1 MMASQDVFVGID
13 VSKDRLDVHVRP
25 LGVGFSVSNEAAGY
39 AALIARLRPLRVK
52 RIVLEA
58 TGGYER
64 ALWLALSEPGLV
76 AAVVNP
82 RQVREFARAAGQLA
96 KTDRLDAAVIAH
108 FAETF
113 VPRIG
118 KPDPVADRLG
128 EHVLYRR
135 SLQDELVALEHQ
147 RRRLETP
154 ALRERADR
162 RHAALRAD
170 RRHAALRAE
179 VKEIEREM
187 RAIVEGDPAKKALFA
202 CLTALKGVGLVLA
215 CTLIANMREL
225 GSLSRHQAAAL
236 IGVAPLNHDSGTRR
250 GYRAIAGGR
259 RRVRNVLYVATLS
272 AVRSNPP
279 IKEFYRR
286 LSASGK
292 PPKVALVACMRKML
306 VTLNGRVRDELAV
319 ATIP

>member
-1 MMASQDVFVGID
+1 MMASPDVFVGID
-13 VSKDRLDVHVRP
+13 VSKDRLDVPVRP
-25 LGVGFSVSNEAAGY
+25 LEACFAVSNEAAGY
-39 AALIARLRPLRVK
+39 AGLIARLRPLRAK

-64 ALWLALSEPGLV
+64 ALWLALSEAGLV

-82 RQVREFARAAGQLA
+82 RQVREFARAAGRLA

-113 VPRIG
+113 APALANPMRWPIG
-118 KPDPVADRLG
+118 WASPCGTGAACR
-128 EHVLYRR
+128 RR
-135 SLQDELVALEHQ
+135 SSRSSIGGAGWKRQPCASAQ
-147 RRRLETP
+147 
-154 ALRERADR
+154 
-162 RHAALRAD
+162 

-187 RAIVEGDPAKKALFA
+187 RAIVDSDPGKKALFA

-225 GSLSRHQAAAL
+225 GTLTRHQAAAL
-236 IGVAPLNHDSGTRR
+236 IGVAPLNHDSGVRR

-272 AVRSNPP
+272 AVRSNPV
-279 IKEFYRR
+279 IRQFYCR
-286 LSASGK
+286 LSADGK
-292 PPKVALVACMRKML
+292 PAKVALVACMRKML
-306 VTLNGRVRDELAV
+306 VMLNGRVRDHLAT
-319 ATIP
+319 A

>member
-25 LGVGFSVSNEAAGY
+25 LGVGFSVGNEAAGY

-64 ALWLALSEPGLV
+64 ALWLALSEAGLV

-82 RQVREFARAAGQLA
+82 RQVREFARAAGRLA
-96 KTDRLDAAVIAH
+96 KTDRLDVAVIAH

-113 VPRIG
+113 APRIG
-118 KPDPVADRLG
+118 KPDAVADRLG

-135 SLQDELVALEHQ
+135 SLQDELVALDHQ

-154 ALRERADR
+154 AL
-162 RHAALRAD
+162 
-170 RRHAALRAE
+170 
-179 VKEIEREM
+179 
-187 RAIVEGDPAKKALFA
+187 
-202 CLTALKGVGLVLA
+202 
-215 CTLIANMREL
+215 REL

-250 GYRAIAGGR
+250 GYRTIAGGR

-286 LSASGK
+286 LSAGGK
-292 PPKVALVACMRKML
+292 P
-306 VTLNGRVRDELAV
+306 
-319 ATIP
+319 

>member
-1 MMASQDVFVGID
+1 MMHSVRRSLGRGQGPGCGSAATASHRGVLPVSSKAPALPVISRPNSCQGSRPQSQEGDRMMASQDVFVGID

-64 ALWLALSEPGLV
+64 ALWLALSEAGLV
-76 AAVVNP
+76 VGVVNP
-82 RQVREFARAAGQLA
+82 RQVREFARAAGRLA

-113 VPRIG
+113 APRIG

-162 RHAALRAD
+162 RHAALRAE
-170 RRHAALRAE
+170 L
-179 VKEIEREM
+179 KEIEREM
-187 RAIVEGDPAKKALFA
+187 RAIVAPQPRQRHPARLPGHRRRAPAGAQRALRGDIERGALEPSDQGVLSPA
-202 CLTALKGVGLVLA
+202 VGQ
-215 CTLIANMREL
+215 R
-225 GSLSRHQAAAL
+225 QAAQ
-236 IGVAPLNHDSGTRR
+236 GGSG
-250 GYRAIAGGR
+250 GLHAQDAGDAQWPGAR
-259 RRVRNVLYVATLS
+259 
-272 AVRSNPP
+272 
-279 IKEFYRR
+279 
-286 LSASGK
+286 
-292 PPKVALVACMRKML
+292 
-306 VTLNGRVRDELAV
+306 
-319 ATIP
+319 

>member
-1 MMASQDVFVGID
+1 MMASPDVFVGID

-25 LGVGFSVSNEAAGY
+25 LGQGFSVSNEATGY
-39 AALIARLRPLRVK
+39 AALIARLRPLRAK
-52 RIVLEA
+52 RIALEA

-64 ALWLALSEPGLV
+64 ALWLALSEAGLV

-82 RQVREFARAAGQLA
+82 RQVRAFARAAGRLA

-113 VPRIG
+113 VPRTG

-135 SLQDELVALEHQ
+135 SVQDELIGLQHQ
-147 RRRLETP
+147 LRRLERP
-154 ALRERADR
+154 ALRQRAERR
-162 RHAALRAD
+162 V
-170 RRHAALRAE
+170 AALRAE
-179 VKEIEREM
+179 VREIEREM
-187 RAIVEGDPAKKALFA
+187 RAIVDSDPAKKALFA
-202 CLTALKGVGLVLA
+202 CLTALKGVGLILA

-236 IGVAPLNHDSGTRR
+236 IGVAPLNHDSGAWR
-250 GYRAIAGGR
+250 GDRVIAGGR

-272 AVRSNPP
+272 AVRSNPS
-279 IKEFYRR
+279 IREFYRR
-286 LSASGK
+286 LSAGGK
-292 PPKVALVACMRKML
+292 PAKVALVACMRKLL
-306 VTLNGRVRDELAV
+306 VMLNGRVRDHRA
-319 ATIP
+319 ATAMA

>member
-1 MMASQDVFVGID
+1 MMGSPGVFVGID
-13 VSKDRLDVHVRP
+13 ISKGRLDVHVRP
-25 LGVGFSVSNEAAGY
+25 VGIGFSVSNDAAGY
-39 AALIARLRPLRVK
+39 AALIARLRPLRTK

-64 ALWLALSEPGLV
+64 ALWLALSEAGLV

-82 RQVREFARAAGQLA
+82 RQVRQFARASGRLA

-113 VPRIG
+113 LPIG
-118 KPDPVADRLG
+118 TRNPDPVADRLG

-135 SLQDELVALEHQ
+135 GLKDEMVALENQ
-147 RRRLETP
+147 LRRLEEP
-154 ALRERADR
+154 ALQG
-162 RHAALRAD
+162 
-170 RRHAALRAE
+170 RAE
-179 VKEIEREM
+179 RRLAGLRDEAKQIEREM
-187 RAIVEGDPAKKALFA
+187 RAIVDSDPAKKALFA

-225 GSLSRHQAAAL
+225 GTLSRHQAAAL
-236 IGVAPLNHDSGTRR
+236 IGVAPFNHDSGKMR

-259 RRVRNVLYVATLS
+259 MGVRNVLYVATLS
-272 AVRSNPP
+272 AVRSNKA

-286 LSASGK
+286 LRGSGK
-292 PPKVALVACMRKML
+292 PAKVALVACMRKL
-306 VTLNGRVRDELAV
+306 AIILNARVRDQLAAAPAV
-319 ATIP
+319 S

>member
-1 MMASQDVFVGID
+1 MVSQQVFVGID
-13 VSKDRLDVHVRP
+13 VSKGRLDVHVRP
-25 LGVGFSVSNEAAGY
+25 LGIGFSVSNEAAGY
-39 AALIARLRPLRVK
+39 AALIARLQPLRTT

-64 ALWLALSEPGLV
+64 ALWLALSEAGLV

-82 RQVREFARAAGQLA
+82 RQVREFARAAGRLA

-113 VPRIG
+113 APPIG
-118 KPDPVADRLG
+118 KPDAVADRLG

-135 SLQDELVALEHQ
+135 SLQAELVGLEHQ
-147 RRRLETP
+147 LRRLETP
-154 ALRERADR
+154 ALRQRAE
-162 RHAALRAD
+162 

-179 VKEIEREM
+179 VKEIEAAM
-187 RAIVEGDPAKKALFA
+187 RAIVDGDPAKKALFA
-202 CLTALKGVGLVLA
+202 CLTSLKGVGPVLA

-225 GSLSRHQAAAL
+225 GSLTRQQTAAL
-236 IGVAPLNHDSGTRR
+236 IGVAPFHHDSGSMR
-250 GYRAIAGGR
+250 GYRAIAGGH

-272 AVRSNPP
+272 AARSNPA

-286 LSASGK
+286 LRAKGK
-292 PPKVALVACMRKML
+292 PAKVALVACMRRIAII
-306 VTLNGRVRDELAV
+306 LNARVRDHLAA
-319 ATIP
+319 ATAA

>member
-1 MMASQDVFVGID
+1 MMGSRGVFVGID
-13 VSKDRLDVHVRP
+13 ISKGCLDVHVRP
-25 LGVGFSVSNEAAGY
+25 VGIGFSVSNDAAGY
-39 AALIARLRPLRVK
+39 AALIARLRPLRSK

-64 ALWLALSEPGLV
+64 ALWLALSEAGLV

-82 RQVREFARAAGQLA
+82 RQVREFARASGRLA

-113 VPRIG
+113 SPIG
-118 KPDPVADRLG
+118 IRNPDPVADRLG

-135 SLQDELVALEHQ
+135 GLKEEIVTLENQ
-147 RRRLETP
+147 LRRLEGP
-154 ALRERADR
+154 GLRARAERR
-162 RHAALRAD
+162 LAALRDEA
-170 RRHAALRAE
+170 
-179 VKEIEREM
+179 KEIEREM
-187 RAIVEGDPAKKALFA
+187 RAIVDSDPAKKALFA

-225 GSLSRHQAAAL
+225 GALSRHQAAAL
-236 IGVAPLNHDSGTRR
+236 IGVAPFNHDSGKMR

-259 RRVRNVLYVATLS
+259 IGVRNVLYVATLS
-272 AVRSNPP
+272 AVRSNPT

-286 LSASGK
+286 LRGNGK
-292 PPKVALVACMRKML
+292 PAKVALVACMRKL
-306 VTLNGRVRDELAV
+306 AIILNARVRDQLVAV
-319 ATIP
+319 PGVP